1 MGFTG
6 KPQGE
11 AARLETL
18 SSCSVLDTEQEQ
30 VYDDIT
36 RLLSVACSVPMAI
49 IGLVDSERLWI
60 KSSVGFQAAELPRG
74 DSFCSHTI
82 MQRDPLVVPDTLAD
96 QRFAEN
102 ALVAGESKIRFYAGT
117 PIVMPD
123 GQAIGTVAVMDVH
136 SREMTSEQTET
147 LVAMGRQVASLLEL
161 SRRMHQQDVDC
172 KRLEQTIER
181 LNLVVE
187 AASAGVWDLDLGLH
201 SVFLSPRVF
210 DMIGLPNTSG
220 QVPLAGILPIVHPE
234 DRRKLIRA
242 AVGQLRRGSPF
253 EHEFRCR
260 HAVLGWRWFSARAL
274 SAKAAQGES
283 RRLVGSLKDIHQD
296 RAAKESLQQVSRLL
310 AESQALGQV
319 GGWELDLSTDT
330 MFWTAETYRI
340 HEASPRTFV
349 PTMEGAIKFFVP
361 EAQKEVRAALEDA
374 VARGRA
380 FSLDLELVTAR
391 GRAIWVRAT
400 GGAVF
405 VAGRAVRVLGA
416 FQNITAQRRF
426 DEELVR
432 AKEAAESASESK
444 SAFLAAMSHEIRTP
458 MHTVLGYTD
467 MLRDGEL
474 SSEQREC
481 VEIISASGNSL
492 LRLIDDILDFS
503 KVEAGKMLLER
514 LSFDVHDV
522 VLKVARMMQPQTH
535 AKGLSVRVE
544 TCGNGSYQA
553 FADPQRVHQVI
564 MNLAGNAVKFTAA
577 GRVVLAVTVVD
588 GRVRVEVRDT
598 GIGIAP
604 EALSK
609 LFEDFVQVDSST
621 QRQYGG
627 TGLGLA
633 ISKKLVEAM
642 GGKIGVSSEAGVGS
656 IFWFELPVAAEV
668 ASDEQAASDEP
679 RKSSAGELAVTTG
692 RKVLVAEDNRL
703 NLRLAV
709 RVLETFGLQVDTAV
723 DGESAAK
730 MVSEKSYDLVLMD
743 CLMPGMD
750 GFEATRRIRQDEAAS
765 GEHLPII
772 ALTANALP
780 EDREACLAAGMDDFV
795 SKPFTRQTLLQAMVR
810 WLAAD
815 AT

>member
-1 MGFTG
+1 MGSAG
-6 KPQGE
+6 KPQDE
-11 AARLETL
+11 AIRLETL
-18 SSCSVLDTEQEQ
+18 PNCRALDAEPER

-36 RLLSVACSVPMAI
+36 RLLSVACRVPMAI
-49 IGLVDSERLWI
+49 VVLVDDDRLLVKSGTGFER
-60 KSSVGFQAAELPRG
+60 AELPRG
-74 DSFCSHTI
+74 DSFCSHTAL
-82 MQRDPLVVPDTLAD
+82 QRDPLVVLDALAD

-102 ALVAGESKIRFYAGT
+102 VLVTGEPQVRFYAGT
-117 PIVMPD
+117 AIVMPD
-123 GQAIGTVAVMDVH
+123 GQVIGTVAVMDVR
-136 SREMTSEQTET
+136 SRELTSEQTET
-147 LVAMGRQVASLLEL
+147 LLAMGRQVASLLEL
-161 SRRMHQQDVDC
+161 RRRLHQQDVDR
-172 KRLEQTIER
+172 KSLEQTIER

-187 AASAGVWDLDLGLH
+187 ATSAGIWDLDLGLR

-220 QVPLAGILPIVHPE
+220 QVPLPGIWPIVHPD
-234 DRRKLIRA
+234 DRRELIRA

-260 HAVLGWRWFSARAL
+260 HAVAGWRWFSVRAL
-274 SAKAAQGES
+274 SAQAAQGES
-283 RRLVGSLKDIHQD
+283 RRLVGSMTDIHEG
-296 RAAKESLQQVSRLL
+296 RAAKENLQQVSRLL

-319 GGWELDLSTDT
+319 GGWEFDLSTDT
-330 MFWTAETYRI
+330 MFWTSETYRI
-340 HEASPRTFV
+340 HEASPSTFV
-349 PTMEGAIKFFVP
+349 PTMESAIAFFVP

-391 GRAIWVRAT
+391 GRTIWVRAT
-400 GGAVF
+400 GGAVL

-416 FQNITAQRRF
+416 FQNISAQRRL

-467 MLRDGEL
+467 MLRDSDL
-474 SSEQREC
+474 SGEQREC
-481 VEIISASGNSL
+481 VDVISTSGNSL

-522 VLKVARMMQPQTH
+522 VLKVARMMQPQ
-535 AKGLSVRVE
+535 ADQKGFAVRVE
-544 TCGNGSYQA
+544 TRDGGPFQA
-553 FADPQRVHQVI
+553 FADPQRVHQVLV
-564 MNLAGNAVKFTAA
+564 NLAGNAVKFTAD
-577 GRVVLAVTVVD
+577 GSVVLAVAVVD
-588 GRVRVEVRDT
+588 ERVRVEVKDT

-633 ISKKLVEAM
+633 ISKQLVEAM

-656 IFWFELPVAAEV
+656 VFWFELPVAAEV
-668 ASDEQAASDEP
+668 ASAEQAANDEP
-679 RKSSAGELAVTTG
+679 RKSSAGQLAVTTG

-709 RVLETFGLQVDTAV
+709 RVLETFGLRVDTAV
-723 DGESAAK
+723 DGESATR
-730 MVSEKSYDLVLMD
+730 MVSENSYDLVLMD

-750 GFEATRRIRQDEAAS
+750 GFEATRRIRQDEEAS

-795 SKPFTRQTLLQAMVR
+795 SKPFTRQALLQAMVR
-810 WLAAD
+810 WLTVD